1 MVGKKFGPPWTLYTR
16 APNIDRND
24 ARIFTFVY
32 LRSINWSNILVT
44 LSYMSGVVPGPP
56 AQMEEPVAFSTKIT
70 TAVADDN
77 KCFSIIVI
85 MASRPFR
92 ITNTTTA
99 LASTQ
104 TFYMISVKHTKGS
117 YSRSGPRRVRLR
129 TVSPIALFEKLIQTS
144 LSLPW
149 VTSLRS
155 WTISWNPFLICDI
168 DSPK

>member
-1 MVGKKFGPPWTLYTR
+1 MKYRVAPLNAMKMQFLPLFRGLEAKIRIICREEILVHIWMVGKKFGPPWTLYTR

-24 ARIFTFVY
+24 ARIYTFVY

-56 AQMEEPVAFSTKIT
+56 AQVEEPVAFSTQIT
-70 TAVADDN
+70 TAVAEDDS

-92 ITNTTTA
+92 STNTTTA
-99 LASTQ
+99 LTTTQ

-117 YSRSGPRRVRLR
+117 YSRP
-129 TVSPIALFEKLIQTS
+129 
-144 LSLPW
+144 
-149 VTSLRS
+149 
-155 WTISWNPFLICDI
+155 
-168 DSPK
+168 